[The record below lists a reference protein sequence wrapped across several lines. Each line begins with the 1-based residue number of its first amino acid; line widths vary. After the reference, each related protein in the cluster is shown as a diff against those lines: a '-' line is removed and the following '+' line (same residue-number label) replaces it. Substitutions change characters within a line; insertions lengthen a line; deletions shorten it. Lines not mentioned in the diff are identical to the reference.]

1 MDGGPP
7 RVGGSDPA
15 VCEDWAELS
24 GLRPPTLLW
33 GLPAQRR
40 GAWGWGQVF
49 PGQRSRAG
57 RHGRG
62 QQPVGMLGGRQR
74 AGKNTAAQQTSLAA
88 SPLPLARP
96 DAHSPPDQ
104 RAGTEPHNLGG
115 HGMPPP
121 MEEAKLRSQPKC
133 PPSPVLGPG
142 DGHPQ
147 AAQSRVS
154 GSWGGKREAG
164 RTSSQLWGGTC
175 HPTRTRAKDS
185 GPSQEGGCQEGG
197 RQLGACL

>member
-164 RTSSQLWGGTC
+164 RTSTAITRLSTSTC
-175 HPTRTRAKDS
+175 
-185 GPSQEGGCQEGG
+185 
-197 RQLGACL
+197 